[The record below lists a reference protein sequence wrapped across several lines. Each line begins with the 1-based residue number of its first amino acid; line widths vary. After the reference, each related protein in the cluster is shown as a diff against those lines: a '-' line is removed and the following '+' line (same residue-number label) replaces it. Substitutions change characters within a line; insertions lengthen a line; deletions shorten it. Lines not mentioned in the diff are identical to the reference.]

1 MGIIQN
7 IEDYFVRRNA
17 RSGRN
22 FGSITTGRA
31 ITINTQ
37 TAEDIFGIYRD
48 CSIVFGIVNDI
59 RDAIK
64 DTPIWVSDVNGHRLD
79 SPNAKQFKNL
89 IRKPNVYGI
98 TNFASDIAFE
108 LIVFGRCIIYK
119 KASSVNGYQYFIIK
133 NQDITNIKYKASA
146 FSEREIASVKYNKRK
161 DNGSTSEEI
170 KTNLFELVYS
180 TAPDSILNNSDV
192 LDDFV
197 CPIVA
202 ARSNIEGL
210 ANMTDALNESYADGG
225 ARKIISFKNGDGSYS
240 YAKTILPD
248 EEDELHKNLKKYG
261 RNKED
266 RKYIVT
272 KQEVSVADLSL
283 PTNQLDVQSSK
294 PAFELSICNA
304 FKYPPQLLAIKSG
317 AYKSQSEAERAFYI
331 RCVSPIANYIFNQ
344 LDFIFGTNIEGKI
357 ELDYSELTFFQEDK
371 TKKGSAILTFM
382 QGATQAVEMGA
393 MTIAEVTTEI
403 ENIL

>member
-31 ITINTQ
+31 ITIDTQ
-37 TAEDIFGIYRD
+37 TAEDIFGIYRNYP
-48 CSIVFGIVNDI
+48 IVYGIVNDI

-64 DTPIWVSDVNGHRLD
+64 DTPIWISDLNGHRIV
-79 SPNAKQFKNL
+79 SPSATKFNSL
-89 IRKPNVYGI
+89 LRKPNLYCL
-98 TNFASDIAFE
+98 TNFAADIAFE
-108 LIVFGRCIIYK
+108 LIVFGRCIIHK
-119 KASSVNGYQYFIIK
+119 KVSSAGKEQFFIIK
-133 NQDITNIKYKASA
+133 NKDITSITYKPSVY
-146 FSEREIASVKYNKRK
+146 SEREIESVKYNKRNT
-161 DNGSTSEEI
+161 NGSKEDTL
-170 KTNLFELVYS
+170 KTNLFELIYS
-180 TAPDSILNNSDV
+180 SAPDSILNVSDV

-382 QGATQAVEMGA
+382 QGATQAIEAGV
-393 MTIAEVTTEI
+393 MTIEEVATEI
-403 ENIL
+403 KNIL